1 MKKTLVILSLFMIF
15 SSCKEKN
22 KENTVIIE
30 SNGRMNH
37 VLLVIDNS
45 QWKTEVGAK
54 LKEIIGTP
62 VIGMPQQENQFDITQ
77 VPSDSFGRMFKSS
90 RNILIVQL
98 DTINAFQTKRNLY
111 ARPQQVVQVLGT
123 SEEQL
128 VKTLELYKNELIS
141 TFKKSDIENIQQG
154 HVSVAF
160 KKDRFK
166 TLNNFGIELNIP
178 NYFKTVKDTGE
189 FLWLRQYLSGG
200 IAVGDSK
207 NNILVYSVPIPK
219 DKRDMVQTISEMRDS
234 IGKIYLKGSKENMYM
249 ITEKAFDPRVF
260 QTKLAGKL
268 TYQTFGK
275 WELLNDYMAGPFV
288 NFAIEDTKNN
298 RWIVLEGFTYAPSV
312 DKRDY
317 LFELEAIIKTVK
329 MVK

>member
-111 ARPQQVVQVLGT
+111 ARPQQVVQVLA
-123 SEEQL
+123 SREEHL
-128 VKTLELYKNELIS
+128 VKTL
-141 TFKKSDIENIQQG
+141 
-154 HVSVAF
+154 
-160 KKDRFK
+160 
-166 TLNNFGIELNIP
+166 
-178 NYFKTVKDTGE
+178 
-189 FLWLRQYLSGG
+189 
-200 IAVGDSK
+200 
-207 NNILVYSVPIPK
+207 
-219 DKRDMVQTISEMRDS
+219 
-234 IGKIYLKGSKENMYM
+234 
-249 ITEKAFDPRVF
+249 
-260 QTKLAGKL
+260 
-268 TYQTFGK
+268 
-275 WELLNDYMAGPFV
+275 
-288 NFAIEDTKNN
+288 
-298 RWIVLEGFTYAPSV
+298 
-312 DKRDY
+312 
-317 LFELEAIIKTVK
+317 
-329 MVK
+329 